1 MVAPLIAA
9 ALPLFGKVIDRAIP
23 DKAEAERVK
32 NTIMMQTAELEA
44 DIVMSQL
51 DLAKQDAK
59 SGKGGFRDLAGKVT
73 VFSVLYAGV
82 LQPLLSWASA
92 FVGIDPP
99 PAIDSSQ
106 QYAMLTGMLGLG
118 GLRSYDL
125 KMGSRQ

>member
-32 NTIMMQTAELEA
+32 NTIALQTAELEA

-59 SGKGGFRDLAGKVT
+59 SGKGGFRDLAGK
-73 VFSVLYAGV
+73 LAIAALAYAWL

-99 PAIDSSQ
+99 PSMDSSE
-106 QYAMLTGMLGLG
+106 QYVMLTAMLGIG

-125 KMGSRQ
+125 KMGSRK

>member
-1 MVAPLIAA
+1 MVVPLIAA

-51 DLAKQDAK
+51 ELAKEDAK
-59 SGKGGFRDLAGKVT
+59 SGKGGFRDLAGK
-73 VFSVLYAGV
+73 LAIAALAYAWL

-92 FVGIDPP
+92 FVGIDAP

-118 GLRSYDL
+118 GLRSYDVM
-125 KMGSRQ
+125 KGSRK

>member
-9 ALPLFGKVIDRAIP
+9 ALPLFAKVIDRAIP

-32 NTIMMQTAELEA
+32 NTIALQTAELEA

-51 DLAKQDAK
+51 ELAKEDAK
-59 SGKGGFRDLAGKVT
+59 SGKGGFRDWAGK
-73 VFSVLYAGV
+73 LAIAALAYAWL

-99 PAIDSSQ
+99 PSIDSSQ

-118 GLRSYDL
+118 GSRSFDL
-125 KMGSRQ
+125 MKGSRQ

>member
-9 ALPLFGKVIDRAIP
+9 ALPILGKVIDRAIP
-23 DKAEAERVK
+23 DQAEAERVK
-32 NTIMMQTAELEA
+32 STIALQTAELEA

-59 SGKGGFRDLAGKVT
+59 SGKGGFRDLAGK
-73 VFSVLYAGV
+73 LAIAALAYAWL

-99 PAIDSSQ
+99 PAIDPSQ
-106 QYAMLTGMLGLG
+106 QYAILTGMLGLG
-118 GLRSYDL
+118 GLRSFDL
-125 KMGSRQ
+125 MKGSRQ